1 MSKFEIY
8 EHKEGQFMLRS
19 KVKKPGLSLKH
30 TLDLILYLFV
40 LLFSFAFYGQNDVI
54 LKTDGEEMVGTV
66 TKINDDNIQ
75 FVHQNETLE
84 YNVSKSE
91 IVKIT
96 FGSGRIEYFKKP
108 DETASYQLEDHH
120 NKVAVLPFGYIK
132 DQESSNPT
140 MTKKIQQETYTIFKK
155 NAKIL
160 QFQDP
165 NTTNALLA
173 KAGVYDNIEG
183 YTMGEIC
190 NILGVEYVV
199 QGLVSIE
206 RSTITNISNSQSTK
220 TNKSNAY
227 VDSRG
232 RIIGDLDDKSKS
244 STSTFDT
251 SIQNYS
257 TNINMN
263 VYTDKGE
270 NVFSMDH
277 DSFWQTEDA
286 YKITLQYLAKKSPVY
301 KR

>member
-1 MSKFEIY
+1 
-8 EHKEGQFMLRS
+8 MLR
-19 KVKKPGLSLKH
+19 
-30 TLDLILYLFV
+30 I
-40 LLFSFAFYGQNDVI
+40 
-54 LKTDGEEMVGTV
+54 DGEEMVGKV
-66 TKINDDNIQ
+66 TRINEEDVQ

-84 YNVSKSE
+84 YTVPKAE

-108 DETASYQLEDHH
+108 EETSSYPLEDHH
-120 NKVAVLPFGYIK
+120 NKVAILPFGYVK
-132 DQESSNPT
+132 DQERSNPT
-140 MTKKIQQETYTIFKK
+140 MTKKIQQEAYTLFKK
-155 NAKIL
+155 NAKVL

-165 NTTNALLA
+165 NTTNALLI
-173 KAGVYDNIEG
+173 KAGVADNVEG

-199 QGLVSIE
+199 QGLVSVE

-220 TNKSNAY
+220 KNNNNAY

-232 RIIGDLDDKSKS
+232 RIIGDLDNNSRS
-244 STSTFDT
+244 SVSTFDT

-286 YKITLQYLAKKSPVY
+286 YKVTLQFLAKKSPIY